1 MKYID
6 ENKLDGLYD
15 GIRCYMCTHLV
26 TGYYRGCDGCCDV
39 DGTMYGNVCHV
50 IQEFLTNA
58 KIEVE
63 PVRHGH
69 WVVHEYWHGAN
80 RDNATMGTCYKS
92 HYVTCSMCGERE
104 EEQKN
109 YCPECGAKMDEEEN
123 DAKIC

>member
-15 GIRCYMCTHLV
+15 AIRCYMCTHLV

-39 DGTMYGNVCHV
+39 DGSMYGNVCHV
-50 IQEFLTNA
+50 IQEFLTHA

-69 WVVHEYWHGAN
+69 WEGGKLGSYYVCSECGHIA
-80 RDNATMGTCYKS
+80 DFYK
-92 HYVTCSMCGERE
+92 T
-104 EEQKN
+104 N
-109 YCPECGAKMDEEEN
+109 YCPSCGVKMDGG
-123 DAKIC
+123 K